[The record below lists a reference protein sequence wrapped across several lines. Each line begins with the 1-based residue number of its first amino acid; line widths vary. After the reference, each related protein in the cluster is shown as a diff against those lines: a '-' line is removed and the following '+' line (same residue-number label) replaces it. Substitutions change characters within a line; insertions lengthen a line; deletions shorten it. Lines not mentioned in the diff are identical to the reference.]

1 MDNEDIKVIGIVL
14 SFVVLT
20 VLGFS
25 IFNKC
30 SNNTKN
36 KKDIIYIVD
45 TSYNKVVLDSIEV
58 DIKYKDSVIKRIK
71 YNMKYEI
78 NKINTIND
86 SAAIELFKKLCTD

>member
-1 MDNEDIKVIGIVL
+1 MDGKNIGTIIIILV
-14 SFVVLT
+14 FVVLT
-20 VLGFS
+20 ILGIF

-30 SNNTKN
+30 NNNTEN

-58 DIKYKDSVIKRIK
+58 NIKYKDSVIKRIK

-78 NKINTIND
+78 NKVNTIND